1 MDTLLIPCWRRPE
14 FLHHCLS
21 NLVATG
27 ELDSVHV
34 IFKPDTGHSRE
45 TIEMIE
51 RWEPKLPSWEIA
63 SALPARNRQT
73 KQSLNVL
80 SGYLYAASLSNGLV
94 FMVEEDIMVGRD
106 FFRFHR
112 ALHYAEPGLFC
123 SLSPRNHNRTIP
135 AITRSDAYYLSH
147 GDFCS
152 WGTCFRREVILE
164 MIAPHVNE
172 EYLARPQSYC
182 AATWPD
188 SIVNRGH
195 IEQDGL
201 IRRIQDASDRP
212 TAYPHVPRAFHAGW
226 YGYNRADRIGGR
238 LEQRIEKVGSTIYDP
253 AAMRKACL
261 NEQYFN
267 DSRPE
272 ALELDTWTR
281 LQRIDAQA

>member
-27 ELDSVHV
+27 DLSSVHV

-45 TIEMIE
+45 TVEMIE
-51 RWEPKLPSWEIA
+51 RWAPSLPSWEIA
-63 SALPARNRQT
+63 SAIPSRNRQT

-80 SGYLYAASLSNGLV
+80 SGYIYAASMSDSLV

-112 ALHYAEPGLFC
+112 ALHDAEPSLFC
-123 SLSPRNHNRTIP
+123 SLSPRNHNRSIP
-135 AITRSDAYYLSH
+135 EIAQSEAYYLSH

-152 WGTCFRREVILE
+152 WGTCFRREVIE
-164 MIAPHVNE
+164 GMIAPHVNE
-172 EYLARPQSYC
+172 DYLSRPQSYC
-182 AATWPD
+182 AAMWPD
-188 SIVNRGH
+188 SAVNRGH
-195 IEQDGL
+195 VEQDGL
-201 IRRIQDASDRP
+201 IRRIQEASERP
-212 TAYPHVPRAFHAGW
+212 TAYPHMPRAFHAGW
-226 YGYNRADRIGGR
+226 YGYNRIQHVGGN
-238 LEQRIEKVGSTIYDP
+238 LQQRIDRVCATIYDP

-261 NEQYFN
+261 NEDYFN

-281 LQRIDAQA
+281 LRRIDARA